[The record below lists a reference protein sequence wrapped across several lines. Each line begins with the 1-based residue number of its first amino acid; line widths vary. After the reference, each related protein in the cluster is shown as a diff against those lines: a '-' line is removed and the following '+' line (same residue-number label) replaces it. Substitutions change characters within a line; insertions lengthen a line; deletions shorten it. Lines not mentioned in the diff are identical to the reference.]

1 MMPSPFSRKMPRV
14 STSLP
19 LEAELVLN
27 FILSLVGRPEIVSC
41 RFNCVASPKFRT
53 TIKTLS
59 MPSSSLV
66 YTRGWLS
73 FLTRQNQPLLRSN
86 SLEWSRLKS

>member
-1 MMPSPFSRKMPRV
+1 MTPSPFSRKMPCV

-19 LEAELVLN
+19 LEVELVLN
-27 FILSLVGRPEIVSC
+27 FILSLVGRPEIISC
-41 RFNCVASPKFRT
+41 RFSCVDSPKFRT

-66 YTRGWLS
+66 YT
-73 FLTRQNQPLLRSN
+73 T
-86 SLEWSRLKS
+86 E